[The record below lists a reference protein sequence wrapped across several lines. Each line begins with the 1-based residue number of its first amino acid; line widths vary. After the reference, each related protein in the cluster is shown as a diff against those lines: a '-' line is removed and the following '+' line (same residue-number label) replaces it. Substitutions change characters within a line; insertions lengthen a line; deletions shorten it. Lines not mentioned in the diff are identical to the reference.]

1 MRLQKFKIN
10 ILFIYSRYLSQFKV
24 SAFSILGGISMSNL
38 TIKKSNPIIKRK
50 ENERRRRLI
59 QLFLFTSVLLTTFF
73 VIHTVAFAATIDPV
87 VGINNLK
94 SVFISIV
101 EAIGV
106 IVLIIG
112 VLFLGSSF
120 ASHDPTQRIT
130 GLTVMAAGLIIAG
143 ASFIVDKVYTA

>member
-1 MRLQKFKIN
+1 
-10 ILFIYSRYLSQFKV
+10 
-24 SAFSILGGISMSNL
+24 MSNL
-38 TIKKSNPIIKRK
+38 TIKKSNPIIIKRK

>member
-1 MRLQKFKIN
+1 
-10 ILFIYSRYLSQFKV
+10 
-24 SAFSILGGISMSNL
+24 MSNL
-38 TIKKSNPIIKRK
+38 TNKKSNPIIKRR
-50 ENERRRRLI
+50 NRERRKRLM

-73 VIHTVAFAATIDPV
+73 VIHTVAFAAVDPV

-94 SVFISIV
+94 SVFISLV

-106 IVLIIG
+106 IVIVIG
-112 VLFLGSSF
+112 VLFLGSSL

-130 GLTVMAAGLIIAG
+130 GITVMAAGLIIGG

>member
-1 MRLQKFKIN
+1 
-10 ILFIYSRYLSQFKV
+10 
-24 SAFSILGGISMSNL
+24 MSNL

-50 ENERRRRLI
+50 QKERRKRFI

-73 VIHTVAFAATIDPV
+73 VIHTVTFAASIDPV

-101 EAIGV
+101 EAIGI

-130 GLTVMAAGLIIAG
+130 GLTVMAAGVIIAG